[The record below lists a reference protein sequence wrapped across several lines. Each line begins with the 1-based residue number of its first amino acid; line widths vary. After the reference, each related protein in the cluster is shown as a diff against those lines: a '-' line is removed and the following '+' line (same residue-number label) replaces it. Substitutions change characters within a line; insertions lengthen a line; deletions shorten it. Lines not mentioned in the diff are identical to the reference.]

1 MTSKIDLEQLDSNF
15 NLVGVNEIQ
24 PSIAPL
30 ATVDTKT
37 QSPSILA
44 ALFGGRPLDIEKVD
58 LTDTSSVG
66 IDESV
71 PEECGPS
78 SPEQHVPDVEAD
90 VIFKAFL
97 DRYLAA
103 AKTSAQ
109 EDSPL
114 EDSSENDVFIVETA
128 DMQKASKR
136 KMSDSTP
143 EGPKAKVKTP
153 EQKQRK
159 RMQNRNA
166 ATKYRSKKR
175 SEQEILN
182 AKCLELE
189 GENKELQ
196 KKIESRQQEVQYLK
210 DLIIDVFSKKHAKI
224 GW

>member
-109 EDSPL
+109 E
-114 EDSSENDVFIVETA
+114 EDPSENDVFIVETA
-128 DMQKASKR
+128 DTQKASKR

-166 ATKYRSKKR
+166 PTKYRSKKR

-182 AKCLELE
+182 AKCLDLE

-196 KKIESRQQEVQYLK
+196 KKIESKQQEVQYLK

-224 GW
+224 G